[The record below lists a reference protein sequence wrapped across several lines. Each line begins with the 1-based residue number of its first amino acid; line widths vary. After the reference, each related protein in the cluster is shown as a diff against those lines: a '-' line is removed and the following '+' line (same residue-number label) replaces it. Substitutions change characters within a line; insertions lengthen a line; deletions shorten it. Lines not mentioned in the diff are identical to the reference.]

1 MRGEPALFQVTHR
14 IRDVF
19 DQLLPH
25 VVDNFL
31 ARDLNI
37 KLLQYVLRVVMADY
51 RIYNKCTSTFDV
63 PHEVQQAKVNFSRLF
78 RQCDVTDCIAQPE
91 LGIVRSEMGYY
102 PLSIPARTRSS
113 TIENALK
120 QRDTILQL
128 VNSASPN
135 YCIYISM
142 FGVNESICVPT
153 ISLVVP
159 NIADPLIAPLVNRLR
174 SMYTPFDCESY
185 VLRFSNGY
193 AAAAGSAWF
202 SPNVPIGASIS
213 VGEPHIK
220 PGAGTLGV
228 YLTVASDD
236 EAIYGLT
243 AGHVARPDANQMTI
257 NMFAP
262 ATRPFVEARKTAE
275 IAVQRQLKA
284 GRDNAREQAQLDR
297 INTVDRHF
305 GHTVYAT
312 QTTNNEFPY
321 RKTDFAIVK
330 VDNSR
335 VADNRIDRIA
345 EFRAEF
351 LFEGDINIKEADN
364 PPRINEK
371 VYKNGAR
378 TGLTAGIIIDDSKV
392 KWNPRAT
399 EILDPKTPF
408 WETIPWSEAYT
419 ILGQRDDSG
428 NFTMF
433 ADAGDSGSAVL
444 RLREDDGLVLDA
456 EAVGMVYAIL
466 YENEYETYV
475 SFYTPIKDL
484 KDTLFAETGLV
495 LSLAVPQN
503 QRQGDETWS
512 YEVLGHGSSS
522 LGLK

>member
-1 MRGEPALFQVTHR
+1 MRGEPTLFQVTHR
-14 IRDVF
+14 MRNVF
-19 DQLLPH
+19 HQLRPH

-37 KLLQYVLRVVMADY
+37 KLLQYVLRVVMSDY
-51 RIYNKCTSTFDV
+51 QIYNKCTTTFDV
-63 PHEVQQAKVNFSRLF
+63 PDEVQQAKVNFSRLF

-102 PLSIPARTRSS
+102 PLPIPSRIRSS

-142 FGVNESICVPT
+142 FGLNQSICVPT

-159 NIADPLIAPLVNRLR
+159 NIANPLITPLVERLR
-174 SMYTPFDCESY
+174 SMYSPFDFESY

-202 SPNVPIGASIS
+202 FPNVPFGASIS
-213 VGEPHIK
+213 VDEPHIK

-228 YLTVASDD
+228 YLTMASDD
-236 EAIYGLT
+236 EAIYALT
-243 AGHVARPDANQMTI
+243 AGHVARPDANQTTI

-262 ATRPFVEARKTAE
+262 ATRPFIEARKIAE
-275 IAVQRQLKA
+275 TAVQRQLKA
-284 GRDNAREQAQLDR
+284 GRDYAREQAQLDR
-297 INTVDRHF
+297 MNTVDRHF
-305 GHTVYAT
+305 GNTVFAT
-312 QTTNNEFPY
+312 QATDDEFPH
-321 RKTDFAIVK
+321 RKKDFAIVK

-335 VADNRIDRIA
+335 VADNRIDRMA

-351 LFEGDINIKEADN
+351 LFEGHINIKEADN
-364 PPRINEK
+364 IPRINEK
-371 VYKNGAR
+371 VYKNGVR
-378 TGLTAGIIIDDSKV
+378 TGLTAGTIIDDSKV
-392 KWNPRAT
+392 KWNPQAT

-408 WETIPWSEAYT
+408 WETIPWSDAYT

-428 NFTMF
+428 KFMTF

-444 RLREDDGLVLDA
+444 RLREEDGFVLDA
-456 EAVGMVYAIL
+456 EAIGMVYAIL
-466 YENEYETYV
+466 YENECETYV

-495 LSLAVPQN
+495 LSLTVPEN

-512 YEVLGHGSSS
+512 YEVLGHGRSS

>member
-1 MRGEPALFQVTHR
+1 MQGDPALFQVTHR
-14 IRDVF
+14 IRNVF
-19 DQLLPH
+19 HQLLPH
-25 VVDNFL
+25 VVDNYL

-37 KLLQYVLRVVMADY
+37 RLLQYVLRVVMSDY
-51 RIYNKCTSTFDV
+51 QIYNKCTSTFDV
-63 PHEVQQAKVNFSRLF
+63 PPEVQQAKVNFSRLF
-78 RQCDVTDCIAQPE
+78 RQCDLTDCIAQPE

-102 PLSIPARTRSS
+102 PLPIPTSTRSS

-159 NIADPLIAPLVNRLR
+159 NITDPLIAPLVQRLR
-174 SMYTPFDCESY
+174 SMYTPFDFESY
-185 VLRFSNGY
+185 VLRFSNGC
-193 AAAAGSAWF
+193 AAAAGSTWF
-202 SPNVPIGASIS
+202 FPNVPIGASIS
-213 VGEPHIK
+213 VDEAHIE

-228 YLTVASDD
+228 YLTLAGDD
-236 EAIYGLT
+236 KAIYALT
-243 AGHVARPDANQMTI
+243 AGHVARPDANQMAMNI
-257 NMFAP
+257 FAP

-275 IAVQRQLKA
+275 LAVQRQLKA
-284 GRDNAREQAQLDR
+284 GRDYAREQAQLDR

-305 GHTVYAT
+305 GNTVFAT
-312 QTTNNEFPY
+312 QTTSNEFPH

-335 VADNRIDRIA
+335 VADNRIDLIA

-351 LFEGDINIKEADN
+351 LFEGDINIKEADIT
-364 PPRINEK
+364 PLINQK

-378 TGLTAGIIIDDSKV
+378 TGLTAGTIIDDSKV

-428 NFTMF
+428 KFTTF

-444 RLREDDGLVLDA
+444 RLREDNGFVLDA

-466 YENEYETYV
+466 YENEHEAYV

-495 LSLAVPQN
+495 FSLSMPHN
-503 QRQGDETWS
+503 QRQDNETWS
-512 YEVLGHGSSS
+512 YEVLGHGRSS

>member
-1 MRGEPALFQVTHR
+1 MRGEPVLFQITHR
-14 IRDVF
+14 MRNVF
-19 DQLLPH
+19 HQLRPH

-31 ARDLNI
+31 AHDLNI
-37 KLLQYVLRVVMADY
+37 KLLQYVLRVVMSDY
-51 RIYNKCTSTFDV
+51 QLYNKRTSTFDI
-63 PHEVQQAKVNFSRLF
+63 PDEVQQAKVNFSRLF

-102 PLSIPARTRSS
+102 PFPIPTRMRSS
-113 TIENALK
+113 TIENALI

-142 FGVNESICVPT
+142 FGLNESICVPT

-159 NIADPLIAPLVNRLR
+159 NIADPFIGPLVKRLR
-174 SMYTPFDCESY
+174 SMYPPFDSESY

-202 SPNVPIGASIS
+202 FPNVPLGASIS
-213 VGEPHIK
+213 VDEPDIK

-228 YLTVASDD
+228 YLTMASDK
-236 EAIYGLT
+236 AIYALT
-243 AGHVARPDANQMTI
+243 AGHVARPEANQTTI

-262 ATRPFVEARKTAE
+262 ASRPFAEARNIAE
-275 IAVQRQLKA
+275 IALQRQHKA
-284 GRDNAREQAQLDR
+284 GRDYVQEQAQLDR

-305 GHTVYAT
+305 GNTVFAT
-312 QTTNNEFPY
+312 QTTDDEFPHQ
-321 RKTDFAIVK
+321 KMDFAILK

-351 LFEGDINIKEADN
+351 RFESDINIKEADN
-364 PPRINEK
+364 MPRINEK

-378 TGLTAGIIIDDSKV
+378 TGLTAGTIIDDSKV
-392 KWNPRAT
+392 KWNPQAT
-399 EILDPKTPF
+399 EILDPKSPL
-408 WETIPWSEAYT
+408 WKTIPWSDAYT
-419 ILGQRDDSG
+419 ILGQRDESG
-428 NFTMF
+428 KFIIF

-444 RLREDDGLVLDA
+444 RLREDDGFVLDA
-456 EAVGMVYAIL
+456 EAIGMVYSIL
-466 YENEYETYV
+466 YENEHETYV

-484 KDTLFAETGLV
+484 KDKLFAKTGLV
-495 LSLAVPQN
+495 WSLTVPPN
-503 QRQGDETWS
+503 QHQGDEIWS
-512 YEVLGHGSSS
+512 YEVLGHGRSS